1 MASPS
6 RFLPSSPFLTS
17 SVLQFKALI
26 LDQTQTLRDLV
37 LYFTLSNSHFSIQL
51 ALQLLKQILL
61 IQTLTASNAIAHSS
75 LYLQCLAAT
84 ATVHSTLPP
93 QHSYRR
99 CLVLT
104 SSLCTPNAK
113 VFSVSHLFSFSFFV
127 SLVDLIC
134 YGNQI
139 LKSNKPKDL

>member
-75 LYLQCLAAT
+75 FYLQCLAAT
-84 ATVHSTLPP
+84 TAVHSALPP
-93 QHSYRR
+93 QHSYCQ

-104 SSLCTPNAK
+104 SPLCTPNTQ
-113 VFSVSHLFSFSFFV
+113 VFSFSHFFFFV
-127 SLVDLIC
+127 SLVGLIC
-134 YGNQI
+134 YGNQMV
-139 LKSNKPKDL
+139 KSNKPKYV